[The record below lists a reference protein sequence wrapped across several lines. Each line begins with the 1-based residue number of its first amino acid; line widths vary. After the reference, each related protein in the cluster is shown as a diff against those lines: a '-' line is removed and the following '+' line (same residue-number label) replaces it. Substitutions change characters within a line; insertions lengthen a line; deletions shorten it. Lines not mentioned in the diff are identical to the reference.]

1 MFEHSDNSEDFIE
14 STSDCPFSIA
24 AANAG
29 DQAADA
35 VRILAD
41 RLSLR
46 DNQDDGIGDDCNEA
60 EDEEYIP
67 LQLHTCFTSYC
78 HSEPK
83 FTENAAHRVLGPDF
97 MVALPKKRFYSPP

>member
-1 MFEHSDNSEDFIE
+1 MSDFDNSEDFPEI
-14 STSDCPFSIA
+14 SLHGPFSIA

-46 DNQDDGIGDDCNEA
+46 VDQDDAIEHDYEA
-60 EDEEYIP
+60 EDEENTP
-67 LQLHTCFTSYC
+67 LQLHTCFNSYC
-78 HSEPK
+78 YSEPK

-97 MVALPKKRFYSPP
+97 MVALPIQHHLFFL

>member
-1 MFEHSDNSEDFIE
+1 MSEHSDNSEDFFE
-14 STSDCPFSIA
+14 STSNCPFSIA

-41 RLSLR
+41 RLSLS
-46 DNQDDGIGDDCNEA
+46 DNQDAGIEDNYNEA
-60 EDEEYIP
+60 EDEEDMP

-83 FTENAAHRVLGPDF
+83 FTEYVAHRVLGPDF
-97 MVALPKKRFYSPP
+97 MVAIPKERLDSLP